1 MIAVLRV
8 SYFTLHW
15 NDDKQLTKSSLGAKF
30 SEFYVHFGTQLK
42 ALCISENFS
51 FYTLRS
57 SVCMAVMIINAMV
70 PSHVLLSAPKRY
82 PSGQANKVMKNN
94 LYIYIYIYMYE
105 RNSIKLIMVMM
116 VMQRMMMM
124 MMMMMTTVIM
134 MMMMM
139 KKEQESKRIIQ
150 WYICGDTQCY
160 SNN

>member
-30 SEFYVHFGTQLK
+30 SEFFVHFGTQLK

-70 PSHVLLSAPKRY
+70 PSHVLLSATKRY
-82 PSGQANKVMKNN
+82 PSGQANKVVKNN
-94 LYIYIYIYMYE
+94 LYIYINVWKKFDKTNNGNDGDAKNDDDDDDDDDE
-105 RNSIKLIMVMM
+105 DDSDNDVDDDEDRTRKQTNNSVIHLW
-116 VMQRMMMM
+116 RY
-124 MMMMMTTVIM
+124 TVL
-134 MMMMM
+134 
-139 KKEQESKRIIQ
+139 
-150 WYICGDTQCY
+150 
-160 SNN
+160 

>member
-15 NDDKQLTKSSLGAKF
+15 NDDKQLSKSSLGAKF
-30 SEFYVHFGTQLK
+30 SEFFVHFGTQLK

-94 LYIYIYIYMYE
+94 LYIYMYE

>member
-30 SEFYVHFGTQLK
+30 SEFFVHFGTQLK

-57 SVCMAVMIINAMV
+57 SVCIAVMIINAMV

-94 LYIYIYIYMYE
+94 LYIYIYMYE

-116 VMQRMMMM
+116 VMQRMMMMMM

>member
-30 SEFYVHFGTQLK
+30 SEFFVHFGTQLK

-94 LYIYIYIYMYE
+94 LYIYINVWKKFDKTNNGNDGDAKNDDDDDDDDDSDNDDDDDDEE
-105 RNSIKLIMVMM
+105 RTRKQMNNSVIHLW
-116 VMQRMMMM
+116 RY
-124 MMMMMTTVIM
+124 TVL
-134 MMMMM
+134 
-139 KKEQESKRIIQ
+139 
-150 WYICGDTQCY
+150 
-160 SNN
+160 

>member
-30 SEFYVHFGTQLK
+30 SEFFVHFGTQLK

-57 SVCMAVMIINAMV
+57 SVCIAVMIINAMV

-94 LYIYIYIYMYE
+94 LYIYIYMYE

-116 VMQRMMMM
+116 VMQRMMM

>member
-30 SEFYVHFGTQLK
+30 SEFFVHFGTQLK

-94 LYIYIYIYMYE
+94 LYIYINVWKKFDKTNNGNDGDAKNDDDDDDDDDDDSDDDDDEEE
-105 RNSIKLIMVMM
+105 RTRKQTNNSVIHLW
-116 VMQRMMMM
+116 RY
-124 MMMMMTTVIM
+124 TVL
-134 MMMMM
+134 
-139 KKEQESKRIIQ
+139 
-150 WYICGDTQCY
+150 
-160 SNN
+160 

>member
-30 SEFYVHFGTQLK
+30 CEFFFVHFGTQLK

-57 SVCMAVMIINAMV
+57 SVCIAVMIINAMV

-94 LYIYIYIYMYE
+94 LYIYIYMYE
-105 RNSIKLIMVMM
+105 RNSIKLMMVMM
-116 VMQRMMMM
+116 VMQRMMMMM

-139 KKEQESKRIIQ
+139 MKNWRTGKQ
-150 WYICGDTQCY
+150 T
-160 SNN
+160 NNSVIHLWRYTVL

>member
-94 LYIYIYIYMYE
+94 LYIYIYIYIY
-105 RNSIKLIMVMM
+105 IYVC
-116 VMQRMMMM
+116 
-124 MMMMMTTVIM
+124 
-134 MMMMM
+134 M
-139 KKEQESKRIIQ
+139 KEIR
-150 WYICGDTQCY
+150 
-160 SNN
+160 

>member
-1 MIAVLRV
+1 MTI
-8 SYFTLHW
+8 SMTTSM
-15 NDDKQLTKSSLGAKF
+15 TKSSLGAKF
-30 SEFYVHFGTQLK
+30 SEFFVHFGTQLK

-57 SVCMAVMIINAMV
+57 SVCIAVMIINAMV

-94 LYIYIYIYMYE
+94 LYIYIYMYE

-124 MMMMMTTVIM
+124 MMMMMMMTTVM

-150 WYICGDTQCY
+150 
-160 SNN
+160 

>member
-30 SEFYVHFGTQLK
+30 SEFFVHFGTQLK

-94 LYIYIYIYMYE
+94 LYLYINVWKKFDKTNNGNDGDAKNDDDDDDDDDDDSDDDDDDEE
-105 RNSIKLIMVMM
+105 RTRKQTNNSVIHLW
-116 VMQRMMMM
+116 RY
-124 MMMMMTTVIM
+124 TVL
-134 MMMMM
+134 
-139 KKEQESKRIIQ
+139 
-150 WYICGDTQCY
+150 
-160 SNN
+160 

>member
-30 SEFYVHFGTQLK
+30 SEFFVHFGTQLK

-94 LYIYIYIYMYE
+94 LYIYINVWKKFDKTNNGNDGDAKNDDDDDDDDDDDSDDDDDDEE
-105 RNSIKLIMVMM
+105 RTRKQTNNSVIHLW
-116 VMQRMMMM
+116 RY
-124 MMMMMTTVIM
+124 TVL
-134 MMMMM
+134 
-139 KKEQESKRIIQ
+139 
-150 WYICGDTQCY
+150 
-160 SNN
+160 

>member
-30 SEFYVHFGTQLK
+30 SEFFVHFGTQLK

-94 LYIYIYIYMYE
+94 LYIYINVWKKFDKTNNGNDGDAKNDDDDDDDDDDDSDDDDDDEE
-105 RNSIKLIMVMM
+105 RTRKQTNNS
-116 VMQRMMMM
+116 
-124 MMMMMTTVIM
+124 VIHLW
-134 MMMMM
+134 
-139 KKEQESKRIIQ
+139 R
-150 WYICGDTQCY
+150 YTLL
-160 SNN
+160 

>member
-30 SEFYVHFGTQLK
+30 SEFFVHFGTQLK

-94 LYIYIYIYMYE
+94 LCIYIYINVWKKFDKTNNGNDGDAKNDDDDDDDDDSDNDDDDDEE
-105 RNSIKLIMVMM
+105 RTRKQTNNSVIHLW
-116 VMQRMMMM
+116 RY
-124 MMMMMTTVIM
+124 TVL
-134 MMMMM
+134 
-139 KKEQESKRIIQ
+139 
-150 WYICGDTQCY
+150 
-160 SNN
+160 

>member
-30 SEFYVHFGTQLK
+30 SEFFVHFGTQLK

-94 LYIYIYIYMYE
+94 LYIYINVWKKFDKTNNGNDGDAKNDDDDDDDDDDSDDDDDDEE
-105 RNSIKLIMVMM
+105 RTRKQTNNSVIHLW
-116 VMQRMMMM
+116 RY
-124 MMMMMTTVIM
+124 TVL
-134 MMMMM
+134 
-139 KKEQESKRIIQ
+139 
-150 WYICGDTQCY
+150 
-160 SNN
+160 

>member
-94 LYIYIYIYMYE
+94 LYIYIYIY
-105 RNSIKLIMVMM
+105 V
-116 VMQRMMMM
+116 
-124 MMMMMTTVIM
+124 
-134 MMMMM
+134 
-139 KKEQESKRIIQ
+139 
-150 WYICGDTQCY
+150 
-160 SNN
+160 

>member
-30 SEFYVHFGTQLK
+30 SEFFVLFGTQLK

-94 LYIYIYIYMYE
+94 LYIYMYE

-150 WYICGDTQCY
+150 WYICGDTQWY

>member
-8 SYFTLHW
+8 SYFTIHW

-30 SEFYVHFGTQLK
+30 SEFFVHFGTQLK

-57 SVCMAVMIINAMV
+57 SVCIAVMIINAMV

-94 LYIYIYIYMYE
+94 LYIYIYMYE

-116 VMQRMMMM
+116 VMQRMMMMM

-150 WYICGDTQCY
+150 
-160 SNN
+160 

>member
-30 SEFYVHFGTQLK
+30 SEFFVHFGTQLK

-57 SVCMAVMIINAMV
+57 SVCIAVMIINAMV

-94 LYIYIYIYMYE
+94 LYIYIYVWKKFDKTNNGNDGDAKNDDDDDDDDDDDSDNDDDDDEE
-105 RNSIKLIMVMM
+105 RTRKQTNNSVIHLW
-116 VMQRMMMM
+116 RY
-124 MMMMMTTVIM
+124 TVL
-134 MMMMM
+134 
-139 KKEQESKRIIQ
+139 
-150 WYICGDTQCY
+150 
-160 SNN
+160 

>member
-30 SEFYVHFGTQLK
+30 SEFFVHFGTQLK

-94 LYIYIYIYMYE
+94 LYIYMYE

-124 MMMMMTTVIM
+124 MMMMM
-134 MMMMM
+134 
-139 KKEQESKRIIQ
+139 KKEQESKLIIQ

>member
-30 SEFYVHFGTQLK
+30 SEFFVHFGTQLK

-70 PSHVLLSAPKRY
+70 PSHVLLSAPRRY

-94 LYIYIYIYMYE
+94 FYIYIYIYIYIYMYE

-124 MMMMMTTVIM
+124 MMMTTVI
-134 MMMMM
+134 MM

>member
-30 SEFYVHFGTQLK
+30 SEFFVHFGTQLK

-94 LYIYIYIYMYE
+94 LYIYIY
-105 RNSIKLIMVMM
+105 KC
-116 VMQRMMMM
+116 
-124 MMMMMTTVIM
+124 
-134 MMMMM
+134 M
-139 KKEQESKRIIQ
+139 KEIR
-150 WYICGDTQCY
+150 
-160 SNN
+160 

>member
-1 MIAVLRV
+1 MSHI
-8 SYFTLHW
+8 LHYTGMTISMTTSM
-15 NDDKQLTKSSLGAKF
+15 TKSSLGAKF
-30 SEFYVHFGTQLK
+30 SEFFVHFGTQLK

-94 LYIYIYIYMYE
+94 LYIYMYE

-124 MMMMMTTVIM
+124 MMMMMMTTVM
-134 MMMMM
+134 MMMMK

>member
-30 SEFYVHFGTQLK
+30 SEFFVLFGTQLK

-94 LYIYIYIYMYE
+94 LYIYIYVWKKFDKTNNGNDGDAKNDDDDDDDDDDSDNDDDDDEE
-105 RNSIKLIMVMM
+105 RTRKQTNNSVIHLW
-116 VMQRMMMM
+116 RY
-124 MMMMMTTVIM
+124 TVL
-134 MMMMM
+134 
-139 KKEQESKRIIQ
+139 
-150 WYICGDTQCY
+150 
-160 SNN
+160 

>member
-30 SEFYVHFGTQLK
+30 SEFFVHFGTQLK

-94 LYIYIYIYMYE
+94 LYIYINAWKKFDKTNNGNDGDAKNDDDDDDDDDDDSDDDDDDEE
-105 RNSIKLIMVMM
+105 RTRKQTNNSVIHLW
-116 VMQRMMMM
+116 RY
-124 MMMMMTTVIM
+124 TVL
-134 MMMMM
+134 
-139 KKEQESKRIIQ
+139 
-150 WYICGDTQCY
+150 
-160 SNN
+160 

>member
-30 SEFYVHFGTQLK
+30 SEFFVHFGTQLK

-82 PSGQANKVMKNN
+82 PSGQANKVTKNN
-94 LYIYIYIYMYE
+94 LYIYIRVCVCVYE

-124 MMMMMTTVIM
+124 MMMMTTVI

>member
-30 SEFYVHFGTQLK
+30 YEFFVHFGTQLK

-94 LYIYIYIYMYE
+94 LYIYMCVCVWVCVWKKFDKTNNGNDGDAKNDDDDDDDDDDSDNDDDDDEE
-105 RNSIKLIMVMM
+105 RTRKQTNNSVIHLW
-116 VMQRMMMM
+116 RY
-124 MMMMMTTVIM
+124 TVL
-134 MMMMM
+134 
-139 KKEQESKRIIQ
+139 
-150 WYICGDTQCY
+150 
-160 SNN
+160 

>member
-30 SEFYVHFGTQLK
+30 SEFFVHFGTQLK

-94 LYIYIYIYMYE
+94 LYIYVWKKFDKTNNGNDGDAKNDDDDDDDDDDDSDDDDDDEE
-105 RNSIKLIMVMM
+105 RTRKQTNNSVIHLW
-116 VMQRMMMM
+116 RY
-124 MMMMMTTVIM
+124 TVL
-134 MMMMM
+134 
-139 KKEQESKRIIQ
+139 
-150 WYICGDTQCY
+150 
-160 SNN
+160 

>member
-30 SEFYVHFGTQLK
+30 SEFFVHFGTQLK

-94 LYIYIYIYMYE
+94 LYIYICVCVWVCVWKKFDKTNNGNDGDAKNDDDDDDDDDSDNDDDDEE
-105 RNSIKLIMVMM
+105 RTRKQTNNSVIHLW
-116 VMQRMMMM
+116 RY
-124 MMMMMTTVIM
+124 TVL
-134 MMMMM
+134 
-139 KKEQESKRIIQ
+139 
-150 WYICGDTQCY
+150 
-160 SNN
+160 

>member
-30 SEFYVHFGTQLK
+30 SEFFVHFGTQLK

-57 SVCMAVMIINAMV
+57 SVCMAVMIINAMI

-94 LYIYIYIYMYE
+94 LYIYINVWKKFDKTNNGNDGDAKNDDDDDDDDDDSDDDDDDEE
-105 RNSIKLIMVMM
+105 RTRKQTNNSVIHLW
-116 VMQRMMMM
+116 RY
-124 MMMMMTTVIM
+124 TVL
-134 MMMMM
+134 
-139 KKEQESKRIIQ
+139 
-150 WYICGDTQCY
+150 
-160 SNN
+160 

>member
-30 SEFYVHFGTQLK
+30 SEFFVHFGTQLK

-57 SVCMAVMIINAMV
+57 SVCIAVMIINAMV

-94 LYIYIYIYMYE
+94 LYIYIYMYE

-116 VMQRMMMM
+116 VMQRMMMMM

-150 WYICGDTQCY
+150 
-160 SNN
+160 

>member
-1 MIAVLRV
+1 MSHI
-8 SYFTLHW
+8 LHYTGMTISMTTSM
-15 NDDKQLTKSSLGAKF
+15 TKSSLGAKF
-30 SEFYVHFGTQLK
+30 SEFFVHFGTQLK

-94 LYIYIYIYMYE
+94 LYIYINVWKKFDKTNM
-105 RNSIKLIMVMM
+105 MVMM
-116 VMQRMMMM
+116 VMQRMM

-134 MMMMM
+134 MMMMI

>member
-15 NDDKQLTKSSLGAKF
+15 NDDKQLSKSSLGAKF
-30 SEFYVHFGTQLK
+30 SEFFVHFGTQLK

-57 SVCMAVMIINAMV
+57 SVCIAVMIINAMV

-94 LYIYIYIYMYE
+94 LYIYIYIW
-105 RNSIKLIMVMM
+105 
-116 VMQRMMMM
+116 
-124 MMMMMTTVIM
+124 
-134 MMMMM
+134 
-139 KKEQESKRIIQ
+139 KKFDKTNNGND
-150 WYICGDTQCY
+150 GDAKNDDDDDDDDD
-160 SNN
+160 SDNDDDDDDDE

>member
-30 SEFYVHFGTQLK
+30 SEFFVYFGTQLK

-57 SVCMAVMIINAMV
+57 SVCIAVMIINAMV

-94 LYIYIYIYMYE
+94 LYIYIYVWKKFDKTNNGNDGDAKNDDDDDDDDDSDNDDDDDEE
-105 RNSIKLIMVMM
+105 RTRKQTNNSVIHLW
-116 VMQRMMMM
+116 RY
-124 MMMMMTTVIM
+124 TVL
-134 MMMMM
+134 
-139 KKEQESKRIIQ
+139 
-150 WYICGDTQCY
+150 
-160 SNN
+160 

>member
-30 SEFYVHFGTQLK
+30 SEFFVHFGTQLK

-57 SVCMAVMIINAMV
+57 SVCIAVMIINAMV

-94 LYIYIYIYMYE
+94 LYIYMYE

-150 WYICGDTQCY
+150 
-160 SNN
+160 

>member
-30 SEFYVHFGTQLK
+30 SEFFVHFGTQLK

-94 LYIYIYIYMYE
+94 LYIYINVWKKFDKTNNGNDGDAKNDDDDDDDDDDSDDDDDNEE
-105 RNSIKLIMVMM
+105 RTRKQTNNSVIHLW
-116 VMQRMMMM
+116 RY
-124 MMMMMTTVIM
+124 TVL
-134 MMMMM
+134 
-139 KKEQESKRIIQ
+139 
-150 WYICGDTQCY
+150 
-160 SNN
+160 

>member
-30 SEFYVHFGTQLK
+30 AEFFVHFGTQLK

-94 LYIYIYIYMYE
+94 LYIYMCVCVWVCVWKKFDKTNNGNDGDAKNDDDDDDDDDSDNDDDDEE
-105 RNSIKLIMVMM
+105 RTRKQTNNSVIHLW
-116 VMQRMMMM
+116 RY
-124 MMMMMTTVIM
+124 TVL
-134 MMMMM
+134 
-139 KKEQESKRIIQ
+139 
-150 WYICGDTQCY
+150 
-160 SNN
+160 